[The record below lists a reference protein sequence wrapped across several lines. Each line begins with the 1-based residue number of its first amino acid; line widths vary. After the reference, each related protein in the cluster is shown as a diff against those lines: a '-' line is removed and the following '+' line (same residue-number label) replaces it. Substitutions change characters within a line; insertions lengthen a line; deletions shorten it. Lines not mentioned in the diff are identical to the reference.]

1 MTTSKKSTAKKVA
14 PNRRS
19 AASNARQ
26 STSQTSEITRT
37 RANIKPNSAKGQD
50 DLLAA
55 IDLGSNSFRMEIG
68 RIEGRHI
75 VRDRYIKETIR
86 LAGGLDKNGA
96 LTAEAIEAG
105 AACLARFR
113 THLEGIPPQNIRAV
127 ATNTLRVA
135 TNPQDFLKRAEAALG
150 CNIDIIPGR
159 EEARLIYAGVAHLLP
174 YAETPR
180 FVVDI
185 GGGSTEMIIGRG
197 FDPIEVESFKL
208 GSVSETRTHFA
219 DGKLTEA
226 TLKRAQVAVLATL
239 EEAKQRFASVHWKE
253 AFGSSGTAGA
263 IAEIARANNWSDGTI
278 TKTVLAKLRKA
289 LLEAGK
295 PERMKLAGLKAD
307 RIPVIAGGYTVL
319 AAVFE
324 ALDIT
329 TLKPARGAL
338 RHGVLYQLLDRR
350 LGSDQRESAI
360 LTLCRRFNVDLAQAD
375 HVKFHAQKIHT
386 MLAGTVNRSLIK
398 QPSTPHTRN
407 AATTLT
413 EKILSWAALTHELG
427 FAVSH
432 GSYHRHSAYVLANSD
447 LNGFAPSE
455 QKWLADLVLA
465 HRGNLQKASEWL
477 THRPHFQNQLLAL
490 RLAAILC
497 HARVSPKQSPFL
509 VTMVGKTISIKV
521 MPTYSNKHPEALHLL
536 REEAMFW
543 AAVGVKLSVS

>member
-1 MTTSKKSTAKKVA
+1 
-14 PNRRS
+14 
-19 AASNARQ
+19 
-26 STSQTSEITRT
+26 
-37 RANIKPNSAKGQD
+37 
-50 DLLAA
+50 
-55 IDLGSNSFRMEIG
+55 MEIG
-68 RIEGRHI
+68 RIEGRNI
-75 VRDRYIKETIR
+75 VRDRYIKETVR

-96 LTAEAIEAG
+96 LTPEAIETG
-105 AACLARFR
+105 SACLSRFR

-174 YAETPR
+174 YTETPR

-219 DGKLTEA
+219 DGKLTEI

-253 AFGSSGTAGA
+253 AYGSSGTAGA

-278 TKTVLAKLRKA
+278 TKAVLAKLRKA

-295 PERMKLAGLKAD
+295 PERVKLAGLKAD
-307 RIPVIAGGYTVL
+307 RVPVIAGGYTVL
-319 AAVFE
+319 AGVFE
-324 ALDIT
+324 TLDIPE
-329 TLKPARGAL
+329 LKPARGAL

-360 LTLCRRFNVDLAQAD
+360 LALCRRFNVDLAQAD
-375 HVKFHAQKIHT
+375 RVKFHAEKIHT
-386 MLAGTVNRSLIK
+386 MLATTASRRLIK
-398 QPSTPHTRN
+398 RPTTHTYDAAN
-407 AATTLT
+407 ALA

-447 LNGFAPSE
+447 LNGFAPGE

-477 THRPHFQNQLLAL
+477 ANRLHFQNQLLAL

-497 HARVSPKQSPFL
+497 HARVSPKQSPFI
-509 VTMVGKTISIKV
+509 VATVGKTISIKV
-521 MPTYSNKHPEALHLL
+521 IPTYSTKHPETLHLL
-536 REEAMFW
+536 REETLFW
-543 AAVGVKLSVS
+543 AAIGVKLMVS